1 MLAGGREACRLADT
15 LRTVRTG
22 WDGST
27 RDGAAACGLPV
38 AAAAYRAMQD
48 AWFDEVGVHIT
59 VLEEICAALRASAIS
74 FPVTERGEA
83 ERFGRGAGGDR

>member
-1 MLAGGREACRLADT
+1 
-15 LRTVRTG
+15 
-22 WDGST
+22 
-27 RDGAAACGLPV
+27 
-38 AAAAYRAMQD
+38 MQD